1 MANKLQRMLFNLS
14 TISPIAF
21 FFSIVWWIQCG
32 YKEVCAEDG
41 KIQLTAK
48 AIVISAIGII
58 GLLYAF
64 RSVLIV
70 NIGRRKL
77 EIVPI
82 CVSSVRSNDKL
93 SIIAI
98 VTYVLPFSNLILKD
112 FDVWLTLSI
121 IGIVLLFIVLSNT
134 VLPNPVLMLRGY
146 HFYEVTTANGSNG
159 LSMISKRKSIQDA
172 KTVKKVIILWD
183 YFMVEVKQ

>member
-32 YKEVCAEDG
+32 CKEVCTEDG
-41 KIQLTAK
+41 KIQITAK

-58 GLLYAF
+58 GLLYVF
-64 RSVLIV
+64 RSILIV
-70 NIGRRKL
+70 RTGRRKL

-82 CVSSVRSNDKL
+82 NVSSVKSNDKF

-98 VTYVLPFSNLILKD
+98 ITYILPFSNLMLKD
-112 FDVWLTLSI
+112 FNVWLTLSI
-121 IGIVLLFIVLSNT
+121 FGIVLLLIAFSNT
-134 VLPNPVLMLRGY
+134 VLPNPILMLLRY
-146 HFYEVTTANGSNG
+146 HFYEMTTVNGSEG
-159 LSMISKRKSIQDA
+159 LSMISRRKSIQDA
-172 KTVKKVIILWD
+172 KTIKKVITLWD
-183 YFMVEVKQ
+183 YFMIEVNQ